1 MKPAKSKKKQ
11 TFVPEIPYEDH
22 RQTKE
27 IIRMQ
32 LQRITM
38 GIQIEVPIGEMHHM
52 LIETEREVIKLND
65 PSITKAFQAFTHEI
79 LSNYPLKTTTSWDHL
94 EHLGRILA
102 YLDKKTIY

>member
-1 MKPAKSKKKQ
+1 MKPSKSKKKS
-11 TFVPEIPYEDH
+11 TFTPEIPYEDH

-38 GIQIEVPIGEMHHM
+38 GIQLEIPSGDMHHM
-52 LIETEREVIKLND
+52 LVETKAEVVKLND
-65 PSITKAFQAFTHEI
+65 PNITRAFDEFTHEI
-79 LSNYPLKTTTSWDHL
+79 MTHYPLKTTTSWDHL